1 VADDTESSTPAT
13 DVSDLSILVPF
24 RESRDAMFAAAT
36 RDKIG
41 LVSCQQQERPVV
53 ILIPGDL
60 RITSITAGPQHNVN
74 PEITLTNMR

>member
-24 RESRDAMFAAAT
+24 RESRDAMFAAT
-36 RDKIG
+36 KDIIG
-41 LVSCQQQERPVV
+41 LVSCQQQERLVV

-74 PEITLTNMR
+74 PAITLTNMR